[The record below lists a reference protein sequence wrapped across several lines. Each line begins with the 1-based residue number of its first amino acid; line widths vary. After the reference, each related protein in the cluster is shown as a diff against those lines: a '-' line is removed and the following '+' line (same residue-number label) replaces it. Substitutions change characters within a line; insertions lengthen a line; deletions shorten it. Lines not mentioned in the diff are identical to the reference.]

1 MTLMAFGAFVAA
13 VGACDLLRADRDDV
27 SVARQLLMVAVGA
40 VGLTAFLAWAGDGV
54 GGCVLLGLGL
64 LAGLTMWVVGSA
76 AALRRS
82 DRPGGAALRALA
94 FGGLGVG
101 AVVSV
106 LGVGAL
112 EDWLEWPARL
122 QDTVLARWPA
132 YDVVVATGAVLLQL
146 ATANIIVRL
155 LLDAVGVPAT
165 TNEKKLKGG
174 RLLGP
179 MERIFIVGLGAV
191 GETTAAAIVV
201 AAKGLLRFPELQA
214 GTREGPSDVTEYFL
228 IGSFA
233 SWLIGL
239 IGVAMIYLA

>member
-1 MTLMAFGAFVAA
+1 MTLMAFGAFVAT

-27 SVARQLLMVAVGA
+27 SVLRQLLVVAAGA
-40 VGLTAFLAWAGDGV
+40 ACLAVFLAWTGDEV
-54 GGCVLLGLGL
+54 GGSVLLGLGL
-64 LAGLTMWVVGSA
+64 LAGLVMWVVGSA
-76 AALRRS
+76 GALRRGP
-82 DRPGGAALRALA
+82 RGGALRALA
-94 FGGLGVG
+94 FAGLGVG
-101 AVVSV
+101 AVVSL

-112 EDWLEWPARL
+112 EEWVEWPARL
-122 QDTVLARWPA
+122 EPTLLARWPA
-132 YDVVVATGAVLLQL
+132 YDVVVAAGALLLQL
-146 ATANIIVRL
+146 ATANIVVRL

-179 MERIFIVGLGAV
+179 MERIFIVGLGAI

-214 GTREGPSDVTEYFL
+214 GTRAGPSDVTEYFL

-233 SWLIGL
+233 SWLLGL
-239 IGVAMIYLA
+239 VGVAMIYLA

>member
-1 MTLMAFGAFVAA
+1 MTLMAFGAFLAT

-27 SVARQLLMVAVGA
+27 SVLRQLLMVAVGA
-40 VGLTAFLAWAGDGV
+40 AGIVAFLVWAGDGV
-54 GGCVLLGLGL
+54 GGSVLLGLGL
-64 LAGLTMWVVGSA
+64 LAGLAMWVVGSA
-76 AALRRS
+76 GALRRGP
-82 DRPGGAALRALA
+82 RGGALRAVA

-101 AVVSV
+101 AVVSL

-112 EDWLEWPARL
+112 EEWLEWPTRL
-122 QDTVLARWPA
+122 EETFLARWPA
-132 YDVVVATGAVLLQL
+132 YDVVVAAGALLLQL
-146 ATANIIVRL
+146 ATANIVVRL

-179 MERIFIVGLGAV
+179 MERIFIVGLGAI

-228 IGSFA
+228 VGSFA
-233 SWLIGL
+233 SWLLGL
-239 IGVAMIYLA
+239 AGVAMIYLA

>member
-1 MTLMAFGAFVAA
+1 MTLMAFGAFLAT

-27 SVARQLLMVAVGA
+27 SVLRQLLMVAVGA
-40 VGLTAFLAWAGDGV
+40 AGITAFLAWAGDGV
-54 GGCVLLGLGL
+54 GGSVLLGLGL
-64 LAGLTMWVVGSA
+64 LSGLAMWVVGSA
-76 AALRRS
+76 GALRRGP
-82 DRPGGAALRALA
+82 RGGALRSVA

-101 AVVSV
+101 AVVSL

-112 EDWLEWPARL
+112 EEWLEWPTRL
-122 QDTVLARWPA
+122 EETFLARWPA
-132 YDVVVATGAVLLQL
+132 YDVVVAAGALLLQL
-146 ATANIIVRL
+146 ATANIVVRL

-179 MERIFIVGLGAV
+179 MERIFIVGLGAI

-201 AAKGLLRFPELQA
+201 AAKGLLRFPELQTS
-214 GTREGPSDVTEYFL
+214 TREGPSDVTEYFL

-233 SWLIGL
+233 SWLLGL
-239 IGVAMIYLA
+239 AGVAMIYLA